1 MVCYGDWA
9 SNHTFSVSP
18 APSDCPHLG
27 TKGSV
32 VRRCTAGPAEA
43 VEMKGIPR
51 PICWPAFMGVNQALH
66 VQNCY
71 AKAPLTLS
79 VSREIFGAKKTA
91 SDRDELQIERY
102 RFHEFRGPVQR

>member
-1 MVCYGDWA
+1 
-9 SNHTFSVSP
+9 
-18 APSDCPHLG
+18 
-27 TKGSV
+27 
-32 VRRCTAGPAEA
+32 
-43 VEMKGIPR
+43 
-51 PICWPAFMGVNQALH
+51 MGVNQALH